1 MRIIL
6 SLLSLV
12 ILSFT
17 TMAQQNP
24 KNLDVDWKT
33 DTSNRIASL
42 EEFTALLVPDGI
54 PPIDKPEFWNVE
66 EAAKIFFEHEPF
78 IVIEIEGEAKA
89 YPLSILTYHEIVN
102 DMLGGVPISVSYC
115 PLCNAAIVFDRRLTF
130 KGTEMLLDFGVSG
143 MLRNSDLVMWDR
155 QTESWWQQFTSRLK
169 QAEQAIDFE
178 RVRNWLKQRSA
189 QTINMKKTTSNINS
203 P

>member
-66 EAAKIFFEHEPF
+66 EA
-78 IVIEIEGEAKA
+78 
-89 YPLSILTYHEIVN
+89 
-102 DMLGGVPISVSYC
+102 
-115 PLCNAAIVFDRRLTF
+115 VF
-130 KGTEMLLDFGVSG
+130 
-143 MLRNSDLVMWDR
+143 
-155 QTESWWQQFTSRLK
+155 
-169 QAEQAIDFE
+169 
-178 RVRNWLKQRSA
+178 
-189 QTINMKKTTSNINS
+189 
-203 P
+203 